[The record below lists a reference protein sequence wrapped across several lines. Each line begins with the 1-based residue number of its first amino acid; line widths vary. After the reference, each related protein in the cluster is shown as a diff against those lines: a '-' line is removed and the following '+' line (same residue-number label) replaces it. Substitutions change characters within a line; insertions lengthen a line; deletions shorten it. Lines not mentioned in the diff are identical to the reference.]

1 MSSDLVLVPE
11 VEARAQL
18 ANRNVALRL
27 LLPPYPAVGLG
38 KLRVLRVKERGDV
51 TELLCSY
58 EGYERI

>member
-11 VEARAQL
+11 VEARAL
-18 ANRNVALRL
+18 LGDRSVSLRL
-27 LLPPYPAVGLG
+27 LLPPYPALGLG
-38 KLRVLRVKERGDV
+38 KLRVLRVKERGDS

>member
-11 VEARAQL
+11 VEARAML
-18 ANRNVALRL
+18 GDRLVSLRL
-27 LLPPYPAVGLG
+27 LLPPYPAIGLG
-38 KLRVLRVKERGDV
+38 RLRVLRVKERGES